1 MADKRRHPF
10 HLLTTLHQTSIM
22 KTMTSSGSRSSID
35 TRRKPRRPGLLQIRA
50 PAYLLKTN
58 LISKYFA
65 AENMDNA
72 NQDFALKLKLA
83 TREKLRKFDSLRG
96 REVSSASFWDVVV
109 VTAADERQKD
119 AYELQVKEKLGRE
132 ELPLG
137 IDYKIFSD
145 PAGCKI
151 GNGGSTL
158 CALQYLSDIYGQ
170 NLSKMR
176 AILIHA
182 GGSSQRL
189 PSASALG
196 KIFTA
201 MPLGEPLYQMLEL
214 KLATYVD
221 FPTHMK
227 PGVLVTCADDIEL
240 YSIADDEQVR
250 FDKPGFTALAHPS
263 TLSVGAT
270 HGVFVL
276 QPRDDDAGWSEMET
290 GTCLRF
296 LHKPSVDKMRKMG
309 AVRPRRSSGFP
320 LSDREFVYTDSTYY
334 VDFPTVRHL
343 LQLHKEVGPLECEID
358 AYGDFLQAL
367 GPEANVDYT
376 RNTGNVVKENAGLVE
391 IRQKIFRLLRGT
403 PLNVI
408 LLNNSKFYHI
418 GTVGEYLFH
427 FAEDGALKGELG
439 LLSTAFSARFDE
451 KTGLSASCVMHSV
464 LEASCHVGDGAV
476 VEYSKLEDGASVGG
490 GAVVSNCW
498 VGPGA
503 SVPDGVLMH
512 ILCVNQQEGNRFV
525 TVAFGVGDDL
535 KRHVDADK
543 SMETL
548 TVFGETLGTCTA
560 LWGLD
565 NGGLKFS
572 DDLSRCSLWT
582 ACLFPIGEDPRVSF
596 SMTLE
601 MIQAVLDG
609 GALALAK
616 NCKRMSM
623 HQALQCKNL
632 QEMLNF
638 RKGLYGDIMKRSGS
652 R

>member
-1 MADKRRHPF
+1 ME
-10 HLLTTLHQTSIM
+10 M
-22 KTMTSSGSRSSID
+22 
-35 TRRKPRRPGLLQIRA
+35 
-50 PAYLLKTN
+50 
-58 LISKYFA
+58 
-65 AENMDNA
+65 A
-72 NQDFALKLKLA
+72 NQDFATKLKLA

-96 REVSSASFWDVVV
+96 QDVSCASFWDVVV
-109 VTAADERQKD
+109 VTAADEKQKD
-119 AYELQVKEKLGRE
+119 AYELQVKEKLGRK

-158 CALQYLSDIYGQ
+158 CALQYLSDIYGK

-176 AILIHA
+176 VILIHA

-201 MPLGEPLYQMLEL
+201 IPLGEPLYQMLEL

-221 FPTHMK
+221 FPAHMK

-240 YSIADDEQVR
+240 YGTPDDEKVR
-250 FDKPGFTALAHPS
+250 FDEPGFTALAHPS
-263 TLSVGAT
+263 PLSVGAT

-276 QPRDDDAGWSEMET
+276 EPRDDAGWSEMET

-296 LHKPSVDKMRKMG
+296 LHKPSVDKMRETG
-309 AVRPRRSSGFP
+309 AVRPGRSSGFP

-334 VDFPTVRHL
+334 VDFPTVLRL
-343 LQLHKEVGPLECEID
+343 LQVRQEVGPLECEID

-367 GPEANVDYT
+367 GPDANVDYT
-376 RNTGNVVKENAGLVE
+376 RNTGNVVKEDTGLVE
-391 IRQKIFRLLRGT
+391 IRQKIFQLLRGT

-427 FAEDGALKGELG
+427 LAEDGALRSELG
-439 LLSTAFSARFDE
+439 LLPTAFSARPGE
-451 KTGLSASCVMHSV
+451 KAGSPASCVMHSV
-464 LEASCHVGDGAV
+464 LEAGCRVGDGAV
-476 VEYSKLEDGASVGG
+476 VEYSKLEDGASVGR

-512 ILCVNQQEGNRFV
+512 TLCLNQQEGNRFV
-525 TVAFGVGDDL
+525 TVAFGVEDDL
-535 KRHVDADK
+535 KRNADAAE

-548 TVFGETLGTCTA
+548 TVFGETLGTCTG

-565 NGGLKFS
+565 DGGLKFS

-582 ACLFPIGEDPRVSF
+582 ACLFPVGEDPRVSF

-601 MIQAVLDG
+601 MVQAVLDG
-609 GALALAK
+609 GGLALAK
-616 NCKRMSM
+616 ETKRMSM